1 MTLNKFKLALAIIV
15 STLLVACE
23 QDIRIK
29 EDQLGHYVSKEY
41 LDSVKKDKN
50 FMNNKIPLF
59 ELVMS
64 ADDSNIVV
72 YEVSKG
78 KKELKYQPVKKN
90 LFVINNYYASLVDA
104 EMSFSANAL
113 VLRNTTTD
121 EKTEFVKINPSDLKY
136 AAEKN
141 YISYAMPYINNLVF
155 VGKYL
160 SGQDTVEFTEVG
172 QVFGLTNISYYSM
185 CHSKFCRE
193 FNQSNTV
200 FLSNKTN
207 EGNTYEYEFKSDSL
221 FIYKLDF
228 LKDLNREP
236 SKRVETIL
244 AAKKIN

>member
-1 MTLNKFKLALAIIV
+1 MTINKITLALAIIV
-15 STLLVACE
+15 STLLVSCD

-29 EDQLGHYVSKEY
+29 EDQLGHYVSKAY
-41 LDSVKKDKN
+41 IDSIKKNKN
-50 FMNNKIPLF
+50 FMNNNVALY

-64 ADDSNIVV
+64 ADDSNIVY

-104 EMSFSANAL
+104 EMSFNEGGL

-121 EKTEFVKINPSDLKY
+121 EKTEFVKINASDLKHSK
-136 AAEKN
+136 EKN
-141 YISYAMPYINNLVF
+141 YISYAMPYINNIVF
-155 VGKYL
+155 TGKYL
-160 SGQDTVEFTEVG
+160 NGQDTVEFTELG
-172 QVFGLTNISYYSM
+172 QITGLPNISYYSM

-193 FNQSNTV
+193 FNQSNTL

-221 FIYKLDF
+221 YIYQLDF

-236 SKRVETIL
+236 SKRVKTIL